1 MAETKLKSYE
11 FRREREK
18 TWRELEGLLQ
28 RAEKGGIHSLSADE
42 LFRLPNLYRA
52 TVSSLS
58 VARSI
63 TLDRNV
69 LLYLESLAA
78 RGYFFVY
85 GARGSLGVGIAR
97 FFTRQFPQAVREIR
111 WHILAATF
119 SLALGLAV
127 GFFLTLHNMDWFYTF
142 VGSGMAGGR
151 TPVSS
156 TESLRAAL
164 YDDGGGF
171 LESLYLFATFL
182 FTNNAQIGIMAFALG
197 FALGV
202 PVILLMIYNGLTIG
216 AFIALYASRGLS
228 VEFLGWLS
236 IHGTT
241 ELLAV
246 LAGGAAVRRRGI
258 GPGRRLR
265 LSGTYEQDGK
275 PRATGAQGGRD
286 RRRRGRHVLRRR
298 LAGRFRAAA
307 YPVDGAALP
316 DRRRGAGAVAR
327 LFHHERKEGPRWPPP
342 LNQGRRAAAARPIQ
356 RRYAKS

>member
-28 RAEKGGIHSLSADE
+28 RAEKGGIHSLSADD

-97 FFTRQFPQAVREIR
+97 FFARQFPQAVREIR

-156 TESLRAAL
+156 TDSLRAAL

-246 LAGGAAVRRRGI
+246 LLCGGAGLALGGAFAFPGRMSRMESLGQRGRKAGAIAVGGVAMFFIAALLEGFGRQLIQSTELRYLIGAAALVLWLTYFTMSGRKARDGRRR
-258 GPGRRLR
+258 
-265 LSGTYEQDGK
+265 
-275 PRATGAQGGRD
+275 
-286 RRRRGRHVLRRR
+286 
-298 LAGRFRAAA
+298 
-307 YPVDGAALP
+307 
-316 DRRRGAGAVAR
+316 
-327 LFHHERKEGPRWPPP
+327 
-342 LNQGRRAAAARPIQ
+342 
-356 RRYAKS
+356 